1 MKLRTLAVAVAASLA
16 LPAAA
21 EIAISVQDSKAWLDN
36 GVAKTNPRP
45 ESKDN
50 AIVLDMTS
58 MPPKVTA
65 KLELPVTV
73 VGPPTAVAISRDETL
88 ALVTSAQKP
97 DPADPSKTINDD
109 RMSVI
114 DLTTSPPK
122 VIATVQAG
130 AGASGV
136 SITRDGKLALVAN
149 RNEGTVSVF
158 TINGKTVT
166 PSGKIKLGNE
176 TSGPS
181 SVAITPDGTRA
192 LVTRDGDHFLSLLKI
207 ENGQVTDMNRH
218 FGAGF
223 RPYGADMSSDGK
235 HAVVANVGRNAGDTE
250 TVSLFDMTLNPPRV
264 VDTIAVPPTPEG
276 ITLSPDGKYAA
287 VVTHNGSGKP
297 KGTPFYNPMGK
308 VVLLKIEGGKLR
320 IVSEAPIG
328 AWAQGS
334 AFSKDGRHLL
344 VQNNVD
350 REIAIFRIDNE
361 RVIDTT
367 LRVKTEGH
375 PVSMRT
381 SW

>member
-1 MKLRTLAVAVAASLA
+1 MKLRTLAVAVAATLA

-21 EIAISVQDSKAWLDN
+21 DIAISIQDSKAWLDN
-36 GVAKTNPRP
+36 GVAKTNPKP
-45 ESKDN
+45 EAKDH
-50 AIVLDMTS
+50 AIVLDMAS
-58 MPPKVTA
+58 MPPKV
-65 KLELPVTV
+65 KGRVDLPVTV
-73 VGPPTAVAISRDETL
+73 VGPPTAVAITRDETL

-97 DPADPSKTINDD
+97 DPADPSKTVADN
-109 RMSVI
+109 RMSVV
-114 DLTTSPPK
+114 DLTANPPK
-122 VIATVQAG
+122 VVATVEAG

-158 TINGKTVT
+158 TIAGKVVT
-166 PSGKIKLGNE
+166 PAGKIKLGPEN
-176 TSGPS
+176 SGPS

-207 ENGQVTDMNRH
+207 EGGKVEDMNRH

-235 HAVVANVGRNAGDTE
+235 HAVVANVGRNTGDTE
-250 TVSLFDMTLNPPRV
+250 TVSLVDMTLNPPRV

-276 ITLSPDGKYAA
+276 LTLSPDGKYAA
-287 VVTHNGSGKP
+287 VVTHNGSAKA
-297 KGTPFYNPMGK
+297 KNSPFYNPNGK
-308 VVLLKIEGGKLR
+308 VVLVKVDGGKLR

-328 AWAQGS
+328 VWAQGS
-334 AFSKDGRHLL
+334 AFTRDGKHLL
-344 VQNNVD
+344 IQNNVEK
-350 REIAIFRIDNE
+350 EIAVY
-361 RVIDTT
+361 RVDGEKVSDTGQ
-367 LRVKTEGH
+367 RVKTEGH

>member
-250 TVSLFDMTLNPPRV
+250 TVSLVDMTLNPPRV